1 MHHGATVVG
10 RGGDLYGADANLAAR
25 LQGAASDGEL
35 LGSDAA
41 VASP

>member
-10 RGGDLYGADANLAAR
+10 RGGDLYGAVNLAAR